1 MTYYYVW
8 FAFFAILAFF
18 IATDNSI
25 ATFVVLLSKIARVQ
39 YEKAK
44 WWVLYNPGNPVV
56 KYMMWRRAMKMAK
69 ELQNEFMKENSNGKN
84 D

>member
-8 FAFFAILAFF
+8 FAFFAILAYF
-18 IATDNSI
+18 ISTDNSI

>member
-8 FAFFAILAFF
+8 FAFFAILAYF

-44 WWVLYNPGNPVV
+44 WWVLHNPGNPVV

-69 ELQNEFMKENSNGKN
+69 ELEKEFNLNSKN
-84 D
+84 N